1 MCVGGL
7 WHVKYVVTHRVP
19 HAHFPKLNPSKTP
32 SGRRLSPHTGS
43 ESSPMSSEGGPRS
56 ARSAGIESA
65 SQPQP
70 QAQARGRFSGTQN
83 MPRPL
88 ASLTKLYGTFW
99 PTSSLSVSTVA
110 NAAVSATP

>member
-1 MCVGGL
+1 M
-7 WHVKYVVTHRVP
+7 KYVVTHRVP
-19 HAHFPKLNPSKTP
+19 HIRVPKLNPSKTP
-32 SGRRLSPHTGS
+32 SGKRLSPHTGS
-43 ESSPMSSEGGPRS
+43 GAARCQRGRSAERGALSTQESSLRVNHKLRLG
-56 ARSAGIESA
+56 AG
-65 SQPQP
+65 SQ
-70 QAQARGRFSGTQN
+70 STQN